1 MTKQAQ
7 SAVDAAFDGHAGE
20 SGSLFAKAQSFVSQT
35 LRRLNKEV
43 GNQRA
48 IWELSQLDDHALR
61 DIGISRSQI
70 ETLVRG
76 RK

>member
-1 MTKQAQ
+1 M
-7 SAVDAAFDGHAGE
+7 GIAGE

-35 LRRLNKEV
+35 LRRLNKEA